1 VKVRVIDNFL
11 SPTEFKKIKEIMM
24 GDYLPWYYNR
34 GIVINNDK
42 PGNYQL
48 THLFYANR
56 EPDGRERM
64 SDNCS
69 IVCEN
74 LMTKLGISSKSRL
87 IRIKANMNPQT
98 FFHRNG
104 GYHMDYIDEVE
115 KVTTAVYYVN
125 TNNGWTHIKGYGK
138 VKCKENR
145 IALFDSRTQ
154 HAGFSCTDQDV
165 KVVININYLNN
176 FE

>member
-1 VKVRVIDNFL
+1 MKVRVIDNFL

-34 GIVINNDK
+34 GIINSK
-42 PGNYQL
+42 ERPGRYQL
-48 THLFYANR
+48 THVLYANL
-56 EPDGRERM
+56 EEELM
-64 SDNCS
+64 SDNYS
-69 IVCEN
+69 SVCEN
-74 LMTKLGISSKSRL
+74 LMTKLGVSSKSRI

-98 FFHRNG
+98 FFHKNG
-104 GYHMDYIDEVE
+104 GYHVDYIDDDEVE
-115 KVTTAVYYVN
+115 KITTAVYYVN

-165 KVVININYLNN
+165 KVVININYLN
-176 FE
+176 

>member
-1 VKVRVIDNFL
+1 MKVRVIDNFL

-24 GDYLPWYYNR
+24 GDYLPWYYNP
-34 GIVINNDK
+34 GILTNNDK
-42 PGNYQL
+42 PGRYQL

-56 EPDGRERM
+56 EPHGKERI
-64 SDNCS
+64 SDNCDK
-69 IVCEN
+69 VCTN
-74 LMTKLGISSKSRL
+74 IITKLGVSSKSRL

-104 GYHMDYIDEVE
+104 GYHVDYIDEVE
-115 KVTTAVYYVN
+115 KITTAVYYVN

-138 VKCKENR
+138 VKCRENR

-154 HAGFSCTDQDV
+154 HSGFSCTDQDV